1 MENEVPISE
10 KVLLTLREAAEYFH
24 IGQNRIREIA
34 KSDICAECFLRNGN
48 RLMIKRKLF
57 EKYIDET
64 DYI

>member
-1 MENEVPISE
+1 MDIEVPISE

-24 IGQNRIREIA
+24 IGQNRIREMA
-34 KSDICAECFLRNGN
+34 KSDICSECFLRNGN